1 MKLLIVDDDLPFR
14 ERLTRSMEKK
24 GFDVVS
30 SPGFKDSLIKTL
42 LDINKDVIYSDI
54 PSLVKGYNNEIIF
67 ADIVIKQK
75 NGKDIGLYLNGDTY
89 EMITDLQ
96 FWVQSLPIEVF

>member
-1 MKLLIVDDDLPFR
+1 LKKAKIPKTILYSRFSKINTKLNN
-14 ERLTRSMEKK
+14 
-24 GFDVVS
+24 
-30 SPGFKDSLIKTL
+30 KDSLIKTL